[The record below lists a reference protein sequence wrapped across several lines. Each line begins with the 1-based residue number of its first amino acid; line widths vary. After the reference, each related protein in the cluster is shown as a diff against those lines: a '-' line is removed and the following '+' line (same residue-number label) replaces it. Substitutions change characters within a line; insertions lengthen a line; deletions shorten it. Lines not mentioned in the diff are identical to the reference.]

1 MLIYRL
7 RNYTV
12 TTQYLQEVWNRR
24 RVVYYAILLLLIF
37 RRTIRRN
44 NYIII
49 IFLEYD
55 NPAMNLEY
63 TYERPTDTAVNVQ
76 QGRPISCASVGGLCS
91 ISLSPMDF
99 SPSSKI
105 DYIKCIQLQNNM
117 DIKEDNKLIFP
128 VQSGPVRTAD
138 FAFLV
143 PQSTCSNNME
153 ALNITQAIQYKN
165 SIKPSFL
172 AIIPYSANVLADP
185 NLQDSEFRPM
195 SLFDTNEFLQS
206 DICNMVCFLQ

>member
-76 QGRPISCASVGGLCS
+76 QGRPISYASVEGLCS

-143 PQSTCSNNME
+143 PQFTCSNNME
-153 ALNITQAIQYKN
+153 ALNITQAI
-165 SIKPSFL
+165 
-172 AIIPYSANVLADP
+172 
-185 NLQDSEFRPM
+185 
-195 SLFDTNEFLQS
+195 
-206 DICNMVCFLQ
+206 